1 MRGTIAN
8 ISDQDLR
15 LPFSQR
21 DRLVDNKQ
29 SPIQAVHAAVNRQ
42 PHGIQQDA
50 LIRSQDIRYGIST
63 YRLHAATGAV
73 LGKLRRGECA
83 YHEPNAA
90 GHRTSCCRHLPL
102 RVLPPMRCL
111 LIEDDHAAA
120 QLIQNGLQREG
131 FTVTV
136 CHDGASG
143 LALASE
149 ARWDVIVLDRML
161 PGALDGLEILSS
173 MRERSDATPVLIL
186 SALGS
191 LNERV
196 RGLRSGCDDYLT
208 KPFAFDE
215 LLARIEALIRR
226 AGTREEADALHVGD
240 LRIDMRA
247 RRVSRDQR
255 PITLQPREYQLL
267 EYLVR
272 HQGEVVTRKMLLS
285 AVWGY
290 HFDPET
296 NVIDVQMSRLRTK
309 IDKDAATPL
318 IHTVRGVGYSIR
330 APDEAAHD
338 G

>member
-1 MRGTIAN
+1 
-8 ISDQDLR
+8 
-15 LPFSQR
+15 
-21 DRLVDNKQ
+21 
-29 SPIQAVHAAVNRQ
+29 
-42 PHGIQQDA
+42 
-50 LIRSQDIRYGIST
+50 
-63 YRLHAATGAV
+63 
-73 LGKLRRGECA
+73 
-83 YHEPNAA
+83 
-90 GHRTSCCRHLPL
+90 
-102 RVLPPMRCL
+102 MRCL
-111 LIEDDHAAA
+111 LIEDDQAAA

-131 FTVTV
+131 FTVTA

-173 MRERSDATPVLIL
+173 MRERNDATPVLIL

-226 AGTREEADALHVGD
+226 AGTREDADTLHVGD

-330 APDEAAHD
+330 VLDEAAHD